1 MLWVVGPPH
10 PLVGREEGLLQY
22 PVGVEPHTVVS
33 VATHLLQLLRVPCP
47 ALHHHVVSPGRI
59 KTLDGT
65 EMKKNISLLLVWKFG
80 KTIQF

>member
-22 PVGVEPHTVVS
+22 PIGVEPHTVVG
-33 VATHLLQLLRVPCP
+33 VGTHLLQPLRVPCP

-65 EMKKNISLLLVWKFG
+65 EIKKKYQSFTCMQVW
-80 KTIQF
+80 